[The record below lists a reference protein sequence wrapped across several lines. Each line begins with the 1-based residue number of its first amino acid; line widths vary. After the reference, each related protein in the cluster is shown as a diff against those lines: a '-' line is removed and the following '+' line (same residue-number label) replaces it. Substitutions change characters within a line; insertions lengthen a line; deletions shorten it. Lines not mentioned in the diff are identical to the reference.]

1 MESLG
6 PLAALVE
13 GSGEWLE
20 SRGYTD
26 AYHISHGGGGRWVAI
41 AAAADS
47 QSAFVVPSCE
57 TLIFVLLV
65 SNSGV
70 RKSILCRNFW
80 SFPFSLFPFAFLLSV
95 FDFDFSKRCADA
107 PSDGWCGW
115 ECVCGEG
122 AMWRSVRVVC
132 IGAASIVPCMTL
144 GCDRLQRTWAQT
156 GAVDR

>member
-1 MESLG
+1 MHI
-6 PLAALVE
+6 
-13 GSGEWLE
+13 
-20 SRGYTD
+20 T
-26 AYHISHGGGGRWVAI
+26 YHISHGGGGRWVAI
-41 AAAADS
+41 AAAAAS
-47 QSAFVVPSCE
+47 LAVCLRVRL
-57 TLIFVLLV
+57 LIFVLLV

-80 SFPFSLFPFAFLLSV
+80 SFPFSLFSLPFCPFALLLSV